1 MNDKIIQSIQI
12 NSKSKRVLFVPDSI
26 WGELSG
32 HRSSK
37 YLVEVF
43 LKSNNEIAVY
53 APKEN
58 HTKNNRISWVK
69 ILDIMN
75 KQNITTGKTFSIYC
89 CKRVYWCY

>member
-1 MNDKIIQSIQI
+1 MNGKVIHSIQI

-37 YLVEVF
+37 YLVKVF
-43 LKSNNEIAVY
+43 SKSNNEIAVY

-58 HTKNNRISWVK
+58 HTKEQQDK
-69 ILDIMN
+69 LG
-75 KQNITTGKTFSIYC
+75 KNIRYYELTK
-89 CKRVYWCY
+89 

>member
-43 LKSNNEIAVY
+43 LKSNNEI
-53 APKEN
+53 
-58 HTKNNRISWVK
+58 RICSQGKPYKRKQDKLGKK
-69 ILDIMN
+69 ILIL
-75 KQNITTGKTFSIYC
+75 
-89 CKRVYWCY
+89 